1 MFFQVKNPQLE
12 YEPGQFREG
21 IKRYGFN
28 KNMNSYEFP
37 TIRRPEAPSPSTSLP
52 APADIPP
59 SSQVQHLKQQLLQ
72 RQQEI
77 DRLRQVAEGSK
88 SMSSSPNVKSYSDP
102 TFHQA
107 DRSLRSSYDYNL
119 FEISKHPA
127 FQQPKF
133 TKRNPKVV
141 STNPLNSYS
150 DRSLMSYG
158 NMVLTQRGNHSIS
171 N

>member
-37 TIRRPEAPSPSTSLP
+37 SIPRPLVVNDSQPQHVNPGQSA
-52 APADIPP
+52 
-59 SSQVQHLKQQLLQ
+59 SSEVLKLKQQLLM

-77 DRLRQVAEGSK
+77 DRLRSLTEGPK
-88 SMSSSPNVKSYSDP
+88 SLNSSPQGKSYQEP
-102 TFHQA
+102 LPKRNE
-107 DRSLRSSYDYNL
+107 DRNSRSSYDYNI
-119 FEISKHPA
+119 FEISRHPA

-141 STNPLNSYS
+141 STNPLNSFS
-150 DRSLMSYG
+150 DRSLGHYG
-158 NMVLTQRGNHSIS
+158 NMIVTRRPGS
-171 N
+171 